1 MSSIKPR
8 PAWRAMEDAPQ
19 SACAGAPLPQRC
31 RPRRYVIVGGGIAG
45 VTAAEELLEL
55 ANADE
60 LEGEGEG
67 AAPVEV
73 TLLTAT
79 QTVKQVGR
87 VVKVTQKLEE
97 VDVVE
102 RDANDF
108 AQGRNLR
115 ILHARATAVDAQAHV
130 VHCQGGGG
138 WQGVLVCASIHSF
151 LHLFNLAFNQTGA
164 ACPSIAA

>member
-1 MSSIKPR
+1 
-8 PAWRAMEDAPQ
+8 MEYAPP
-19 SACAGAPLPQRC
+19 SAGVGAPLPQRR

-45 VTAAEELLEL
+45 VTAAEALLEL
-55 ANADE
+55 ADADE
-60 LEGEGEG
+60 PGEGEG
-67 AAPVEV
+67 GEAVPVEV

-87 VVKVTQKLEE
+87 VVTVTRKLEE

-102 RDANDF
+102 RDADDF

-115 ILHARATAVDAQAHV
+115 ILHARVTAVDAQAHV

-138 WQGVLVCASIHSF
+138 WHGAFLCMSVHSSIHFF
-151 LHLFNLAFNQTGA
+151 L
-164 ACPSIAA
+164 C